1 MSDDLQIKP
10 KPEREEAEMTN
21 EATTATVESVIT
33 DGLVEVGAERD
44 EISREA
50 KFEALDV
57 DSLDLVEMAQIIED
71 EFGVN
76 LQGDDVK
83 DIKTVGEL
91 VDLVVARA

>member
-1 MSDDLQIKP
+1 MS
-10 KPEREEAEMTN
+10 N

-83 DIKTVGEL
+83 DISTVGEL

>member
-1 MSDDLQIKP
+1 
-10 KPEREEAEMTN
+10 MTN

-50 KFEALDV
+50 RFETLDV

-83 DIKTVGEL
+83 DITTVGEL

>member
-1 MSDDLQIKP
+1 MS
-10 KPEREEAEMTN
+10 N

-44 EISREA
+44 EISRDA
-50 KFEALDV
+50 NFETLDV

-83 DIKTVGEL
+83 DISTVGEL

>member
-1 MSDDLQIKP
+1 
-10 KPEREEAEMTN
+10 MTN

-83 DIKTVGEL
+83 DISTVGEL

>member
-1 MSDDLQIKP
+1 
-10 KPEREEAEMTN
+10 MTN

-50 KFEALDV
+50 NFEALDV

-83 DIKTVGEL
+83 DISTVGEL